1 MVDGCMKKLPIIL
14 FICLGLIGSIS
25 ADTSDGWDKYQKGN
39 FSSALEEFQKAAEQ
53 GDVIAQYALGL
64 MYDNGEGVTQDNA
77 TAFKWYKKAAEQGY
91 AQAQFTTGW
100 MYANGRGVAK
110 DYLRAGNWYAK
121 AAEQGNNEAQQIL
134 TGLYGTG
141 LGLAP
146 SSINIQ
152 QEKIVVEEIVNDVD
166 SFLAEFDEVEFISNT
181 PKTMNYTNSNNVNQT
196 VQMLQTQDR
205 FDELQEQQ
213 QRAFEKQS
221 KDFERMLEKQR
232 KEMQRQQL
240 YNNLLN
246 NWTPV
251 YQNKF

>member
-1 MVDGCMKKLPIIL
+1 MKKLLIIL
-14 FICLGLIGSIS
+14 LVSFSFISSIN
-25 ADTSDGWDKYQKGN
+25 ADINDGWVDYQKGD
-39 FSSALEEFQKAAEQ
+39 FTSALQEFQMLAEQ
-53 GDVIAQYALGL
+53 GDVIAQYAIGL
-64 MYDNGEGVTQDNA
+64 MYDNGEGVTQNNA
-77 TAFKWYKKAAEQGY
+77 TAFKWYIKAAEQGY

-100 MYANGRGVAK
+100 MYANGRGINK

-146 SSINIQ
+146 SLVNTPQ
-152 QEKIVVEEIVNDVD
+152 DKPVEEEEVNDVD

-181 PKTMNYTNSNNVNQT
+181 PKMINNTSTNNVNQA
-196 VQMLQTQDR
+196 VQMLQTQNQ

-213 QRAFEKQS
+213 KRAFEKQS
-221 KDFERMLEKQR
+221 KDFKKMLEKQR

-251 YQNKF
+251 YQNKL

>member
-1 MVDGCMKKLPIIL
+1 MKKLLIIL
-14 FICLGLIGSIS
+14 LVSFSFISSIN
-25 ADTSDGWDKYQKGN
+25 ADINDGWVAYQKGD
-39 FSSALEEFQKAAEQ
+39 FKSALQEFQMLAEQ

-64 MYDNGEGVTQDNA
+64 MYDNGEGVTQNNA
-77 TAFKWYKKAAEQGY
+77 TAFKWYKKAAEKGN
-91 AQAQFTTGW
+91 AQAQFNIGW
-100 MYANGRGVAK
+100 MYANGSGVNK

-121 AAEQGNNEAQQIL
+121 AAEQGNKEAQQIL

-146 SSINIQ
+146 ISVTTP
-152 QEKIVVEEIVNDVD
+152 QEKLIKVEIVNDVD
-166 SFLAEFDEVEFISNT
+166 SFLAEFDKVEFISNT
-181 PKTMNYTNSNNVNQT
+181 SQVINNSDSNNVNQT
-196 VQMLQTQDR
+196 VQMLQTQNR
-205 FDELQEQQ
+205 LDELQEQQ

-221 KDFERMLEKQR
+221 KDFKKMLEKQR

>member
-1 MVDGCMKKLPIIL
+1 MKKLLL
-14 FICLGLIGSIS
+14 FLLSLCFIGSIS
-25 ADTSDGWDKYQKGN
+25 ADTSDGWDDYQNGD
-39 FSSALEEFQKAAEQ
+39 FTSALQKFQESAEK

-64 MYDNGEGVTQDNA
+64 MYDNGEGVTQNNT

-100 MYANGRGVAK
+100 MYANGRGINK

-146 SSINIQ
+146 SLNTPQ
-152 QEKIVVEEIVNDVD
+152 DKPVEEEEVNDVD

-181 PKTMNYTNSNNVNQT
+181 PKMINNTSTNNVNQA
-196 VQMLQTQDR
+196 VQMLQTQNQ

-213 QRAFEKQS
+213 KRAFEKQS
-221 KDFERMLEKQR
+221 KDFKKMLEKQR